1 MSWDSV
7 IKKYLTNYIQ
17 QMANYQQE
25 TSPSMSNDTATKEKI
40 REILNRGFQFDK
52 ITVEN
57 QDVAINNLTDAVW
70 DYFQKNSNSQLK
82 ERLEIYWTFEEHYLK
97 VLKDYKE
104 ELKFVASMQEDLRK
118 ERAKFFGETLKVVS
132 NTLKE
137 TQVPNEV
144 QSKWIAELVSSYTQS
159 LDLSDNLIQE
169 KTAQSLES
177 IKEEVKNEVEKNI
190 KNTQE

>member
-1 MSWDSV
+1 MTNQT
-7 IKKYLTNYIQ
+7 LTPTE
-17 QMANYQQE
+17 A
-25 TSPSMSNDTATKEKI
+25 ATKAKIVEK
-40 REILNRGFQFDK
+40 LMKCFDYYK
-52 ITVEN
+52 VNVEN
-57 QDVAINNLTDAVW
+57 QDNVVNNISEALW
-70 DYFQKNSNSQLK
+70 DYFQKHSNSQLK

-97 VLKDYKE
+97 VLKEYKE

-137 TQVPNEV
+137 TQVPAEV

-169 KTAQSLES
+169 KTAQSLEN
-177 IKEEVKNEVEKNI
+177 IKKEVEKTV
-190 KNTQE
+190 KKSQE